1 MEIALLWDSKLLFER
16 YLAEHVHSCARIEP
30 LVLASPF
37 APKPKVLMIPTG
49 FGEPKYTGIGR
60 HLSNIRGKLRSFT
73 ERGGVLVVFGATKS
87 MKVDFLP
94 EPIEYVSNYEV
105 RALTWADDSLPH
117 IVDEPDA
124 ECDGY
129 LIAREKSGWK
139 TLCTDESGMVV
150 AASLE
155 CGNGIV
161 IVTSIHEVPTPGFLK
176 GIVDL
181 SRIS

>member
-16 YLAEHVHSCARIEP
+16 YIAEHVHSCARIEP

-37 APKPKVLMIPTG
+37 APKPKVLIVPTG

-60 HLSNIRGKLRSFT
+60 HLSGIKGKLTSFT
-73 ERGGVLVVFGATKS
+73 ERGGVLVVFGAINS
-87 MKVDFLP
+87 MKIGFLP
-94 EPIEYVSNYEV
+94 EPIEYVSNYKV

-117 IVDEPDA
+117 IVDEPNA

-129 LIAREKSGWK
+129 LIAKEKSRWR
-139 TLCTDESGMVV
+139 TLCTDELGMVV

-155 CGNGIV
+155 NGSGIV
-161 IVTSIHEVPTPGFLK
+161 IATSIHELPTPNFLK
-176 GIVDL
+176 GIVG
-181 SRIS
+181 ISKIS